1 MKKSNVILIATAV
14 LASASPAFAETVDVS
29 GAVTVIAG
37 ITAAVSAI
45 GVAKLAPAATSVAF
59 KWVKGAIFS

>member
-1 MKKSNVILIATAV
+1 MKKSNVILIAAAV
-14 LASASPAFAETVDVS
+14 LASSSPAFAEAVDVS